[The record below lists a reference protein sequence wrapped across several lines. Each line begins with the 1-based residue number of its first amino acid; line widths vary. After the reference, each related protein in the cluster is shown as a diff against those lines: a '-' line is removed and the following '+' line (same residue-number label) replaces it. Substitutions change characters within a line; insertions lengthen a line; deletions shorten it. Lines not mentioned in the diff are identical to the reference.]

1 MSVPYESLIFVTPP
15 SAGVDSSI
23 FSTADTVGYD
33 FLGTQPEPPLQ
44 QGVTMADRIR
54 RGSVFWHEISDPRRD
69 GVVLDWIDN
78 GYKLEWGDA
87 GCAPAMVSD
96 NHPSAYQEHAFVD
109 AQIA

>member
-1 MSVPYESLIFVTPP
+1 MPVPYESLIFVIPP
-15 SAGVDSSI
+15 SAGVDSPI
-23 FSTADTVGYD
+23 VPTVDTVDYD
-33 FLGTQPEPPLQ
+33 FPGTRTEPPLQ
-44 QGVTMADRIR
+44 QGVTVADRIR
-54 RGSVFWHEISDPRRD
+54 RGSMFWHEISDPRRD

-96 NHPSAYQEHAFVD
+96 NHPSAYQEYAFVD